1 MSKTRSQQRADVQ
14 DAVVTAA
21 RRLFVEKGYKET
33 TLTDISLAS
42 GIHIGSIYNI
52 FRDKEDIVCEIAVR
66 AAKAL
71 SAEAKGLIGEP
82 TAGGCMLFPSAETLT
97 LASYN
102 PRFARLMCVAYSSA
116 KTTET
121 GLEMQRANLTRSL
134 ASRGIE
140 FDQDE
145 IMSTLCA
152 CNGAM
157 AGILTRYC
165 DTPRS
170 DVRKDLLIL
179 ARVYGS
185 LLGSPRDPEAAV
197 DSVLRLVEEHPPESL
212 LLGSMDPGELA
223 ALRRGDGT
231 PSPREEPPRAD
242 RRPHRIQQIPRV
254 GGHGQRHRRRSG
266 RSRGNYFPIVL
277 RIHPAYR
284 IDREIG
290 RIAHLAQEVQASG
303 GHPRLACGLEDV
315 ACDQVV
321 RPQALRLYRLIDGMH
336 GGAHEPEAG
345 DAAAPEAVHR
355 HMDPGYTEPLCDVD
369 PGMHREGDVVDAA
382 DDRALPRQLLVLLV
396 REVLL
401 PEDHQ
406 LRPCG
411 GQLRHALE
419 ERLLAEVPV
428 GDGDHGLIPVRT

>member
-1 MSKTRSQQRADVQ
+1 MPKTRSQQRADVQ
-14 DAVVTAA
+14 DAVITAA

-212 LLGSMDPGELA
+212 LLGNMDPGELA
-223 ALRRGDGT
+223 ALRRGDGDAVASRGAPT
-231 PSPREEPPRAD
+231 SRQEASSNPADTAGRRSWTATSSPLRPLPRKLLPNSSPDPPRLWHT
-242 RRPHRIQQIPRV
+242 R
-254 GGHGQRHRRRSG
+254 
-266 RSRGNYFPIVL
+266 
-277 RIHPAYR
+277 
-284 IDREIG
+284 
-290 RIAHLAQEVQASG
+290 
-303 GHPRLACGLEDV
+303 
-315 ACDQVV
+315 
-321 RPQALRLYRLIDGMH
+321 
-336 GGAHEPEAG
+336 G
-345 DAAAPEAVHR
+345 DASN
-355 HMDPGYTEPLCDVD
+355 
-369 PGMHREGDVVDAA
+369 
-382 DDRALPRQLLVLLV
+382 
-396 REVLL
+396 
-401 PEDHQ
+401 
-406 LRPCG
+406 
-411 GQLRHALE
+411 
-419 ERLLAEVPV
+419 
-428 GDGDHGLIPVRT
+428 RTPP